1 MNLPACKVNTHTHTH
16 IYIHTLLRVTPC
28 TLACIEGGAQ
38 AFQDPRARNR
48 RSDGL
53 VNKLAGPRRCK
64 RSEKTLMQW
73 RKLGEESSCW
83 REQRRKHVNHAT
95 KLLG

>member
-1 MNLPACKVNTHTHTH
+1 MNLPACKLTHTYT
-16 IYIHTLLRVTPC
+16 YTVTTC
-28 TLACIEGGAQ
+28 TLAYIACIQGGAQ

-64 RSEKTLMQW
+64 RSEKTLMQC

>member
-1 MNLPACKVNTHTHTH
+1 MNLPACKVNT
-16 IYIHTLLRVTPC
+16 LLPY
-28 TLACIEGGAQ
+28 TLAYIACTEGGAQ
-38 AFQDPRARNR
+38 AFQDTRARNR

-53 VNKLAGPRRCK
+53 VNKLLAGPRRCK
-64 RSEKTLMQW
+64 RSEKTLMQC

-83 REQRRKHVNHAT
+83 RGEQRRKHVNHGT